1 MWDWIHAQWQV
12 FLGVGIFIAAIP
24 IIAVI
29 DVVWEPAPRKGFIP
43 LESTLGL
50 RFFIGMMAL
59 IFIHIG
65 WLLIVPSLPIII
77 PFCASVILLFAI
89 MIWG

>member
-1 MWDWIHAQWQV
+1 MWEWIHAQWQV
-12 FLGVGIFIAAIP
+12 FLGVGIFVVVIP

-29 DVVWEPAPRKGFIP
+29 DVVWELAPRRGFIP

-50 RFFIGMMAL
+50 RYFIGMMAL
-59 IFIHIG
+59 IFIHIA
-65 WLLIVPSLPIII
+65 WLLIVPSLPIFI
-77 PFCASVILLFAI
+77 PFFAAVILLFVI